1 MSQSRTLHFLLAILA
16 PALQALA
23 GGPPP
28 NDECPQAIPITCG
41 QTIAGTTTGATED
54 PGAFTCGTTVTA
66 PGVWYTFTGIA
77 GEVTVTTCNA
87 ADYDVKLNVYSG
99 GCTVL
104 DCQDGNDDSDG
115 CGLTSQVTLT
125 AEPFIVYHILV
136 QGYNGDAGDFSI
148 SLDCGACPAPQNVQ
162 VAVLDVEATV
172 AWTSTNP
179 GAQFVL
185 EHGPEG
191 FVPGTGTISTGIV
204 GTDGPPVTITG
215 LSPATAYHVYVLED
229 CDKSGSSLAVGPVPF
244 TTLPEPPPANALC
257 SGALSISCGFS
268 VNASTVLGLITEAPH
283 CGSASVT
290 SKGLWYSFTGTGGEV
305 VLSTCGQA
313 QFDTKISV
321 FTGDCDALVCAAGND
336 DAAGCSGNSS
346 RVRMLTQPGQVYLVL
361 VHGFQQATGT
371 FTLSMTCNAAC
382 TPSPA
387 NDDCPTAEVLTL
399 QPPGMCTP
407 VAGSFT
413 CAYPSPEPN
422 PTCNQYIAA
431 SDIWYVFNAGNSVN
445 AEVIITAT
453 EGTPVNVAF
462 HTACGTFNSLG
473 CSTAVQEPIML
484 TDLEPGS
491 DVWIRLWV
499 PDAVPSGDI
508 TICVEGDPGTAV
520 ASLEQ
525 RSLLLWPNPARD
537 MLHIQGAD
545 PFAPILIRDLQG
557 RMVKE
562 TLRTDASGMAA
573 LSLGTLSQGAYMLC
587 TMVEGVMATM
597 RFVVE

>member
-1 MSQSRTLHFLLAILA
+1 MLTERTLIPLLPLLLTAT
-16 PALQALA
+16 QAMA

-41 QTIAGTTTGATED
+41 QTIAGTTLGAIED
-54 PGAFTCGTTVTA
+54 PGAFTCVTSVTS

-104 DCQDGNDDSDG
+104 DCVAGNDDFDG

-125 AEPFIVYHILV
+125 AEPFVVYHVLV
-136 QGYNGDAGDFSI
+136 QGYNGAVGNFSI
-148 SLDCGACPAPQNVQ
+148 SLDCGACPAPQSVQ
-162 VAVLDVEATV
+162 VSTLDVEATV

-179 GAQFVL
+179 GAQFVI
-185 EHGPEG
+185 EHGPAG
-191 FVPGTGTISTGIV
+191 FTPGTGTTTTGIV
-204 GTDGPPVTITG
+204 GTDGPPATITG
-215 LSPATAYHVYVLED
+215 LAPATAYHVYLLED
-229 CDKSGSSLAVGPVPF
+229 CDKSGSSIAVGPIAF
-244 TTLPEPPPANALC
+244 TTLAEPPPVNALC
-257 SGALSISCGFS
+257 IGALPIACGFS
-268 VNASTVLGLITEAPH
+268 VNANTTLGLFSQAPH

-290 SKGLWYSFTGTGGEV
+290 SRGLWYSFTGTGAEV

-321 FTGDCDALVCAAGND
+321 FTGDCNALACAAGND

-346 RVRMLTQPGQVYLVL
+346 RVRMLTQAGQSYLVL
-361 VHGFQQATGT
+361 VHGFNQAAGT

-382 TPSPA
+382 APASP

-407 VAGSFT
+407 VAGTFT
-413 CAYPSPEPN
+413 CAYPSHEPN

-445 AEVIITAT
+445 AEVIITAS
-453 EGTPVNVAF
+453 EGTPINVAF
-462 HTACGTFNSLG
+462 HTSCGTFNSLG

-484 TDLEPGS
+484 TDLEPGM

-499 PDAVPSGDI
+499 PAAVPSGDI
-508 TICVEGDPGTAV
+508 SICVEGDPGTAV
-520 ASLEQ
+520 PSTQAN
-525 RSLLLWPNPARD
+525 SLLLWPNPARD
-537 MLHIQGAD
+537 MLHVQGAD
-545 PFAPILIRDLQG
+545 PYAPIMILDLQG
-557 RMVKE
+557 RIVVADR
-562 TLRTDASGMAA
+562 RTDAGGMLVLPIRTLAQ
-573 LSLGTLSQGAYMLC
+573 GTYMLR
-587 TMVEGVMATM
+587 TLVDGGMATM